1 VHLFTSF
8 DDVLRCLPLRAC
20 YDLAMFTDRREAG
33 ERLVRP
39 LAKYRGQRPLVA
51 AIPRGAVVPGH
62 AIAGA
67 LGGDL
72 DVVFVRKLRAPGC
85 DEVAVGAVDERG
97 KVYVASHA
105 VAASADDAWLGREA
119 ALQLKTI
126 RAQRAAYTPHRPP
139 LDPRERVVIVVDDGL
154 ATGMTMTA
162 ALRAVRARGAP
173 WVVCAVAVASPAG
186 LERVR
191 PFADDVV
198 CLAAPDDFAG
208 VSLYYDD
215 FTPVTDADAIRLLR
229 PVRSAIA

>member
-1 VHLFTSF
+1 
-8 DDVLRCLPLRAC
+8 
-20 YDLAMFTDRREAG
+20 MFTDRHEAG
-33 ERLVRP
+33 ARLARA

-51 AIPRGAVVPGH
+51 AIPRGAVVPGR
-62 AIAGA
+62 AIADA

-97 KVYVASHA
+97 KIYVASHA
-105 VAASADDAWLGREA
+105 VAARANDAWLGREA
-119 ALQLKTI
+119 AFQLKTI

-139 LDPRERVVIVVDDGL
+139 LDPRDRTVIVVDDGL

-162 ALRAVRARGAP
+162 ALRAVRARGAQ

-191 PFADDVV
+191 AFADDVV

-208 VSLYYDD
+208 VSLFYDD
-215 FTPVTDADAIRLLR
+215 FAPVADAYAIRLLR
-229 PVRSAIA
+229 PGQTAIAAAARAASPAPR